1 MCVCLDGAG
10 ARATSALTYSPTD
23 LGDRRDALWDFFDP
37 ERSAL
42 HCEAV
47 AATAGGT
54 AQGRLRDED

>member
-10 ARATSALTYSPTD
+10 ARATSALTPTD

-37 ERSAL
+37 ERSAF